1 MERRVALTGVTLV
14 VVGIV
19 LQVLVSPPY
28 PSALL
33 DPGPLSWV
41 VTFGLQ
47 VLPTVFIVA
56 VIVGSLL
63 LALAAV
69 WRVTGTAATPE
80 SARGLLGRG
89 VVLIL
94 VAAGGDY
101 LMYNSPAL
109 YETMQAMPYRLYM
122 GLSTVFTVVQVI
134 GCALL
139 AFWLTGRLGS
149 AARIPGEPR
158 ATASRPF

>member
-14 VVGIV
+14 VVGVV

-28 PSALL
+28 PSGLL
-33 DPGPLSWV
+33 DPGPLTWL

-47 VLPTVFIVA
+47 VLPTIFIVA

-69 WRVTGTAATPE
+69 WRITGTAATPE
-80 SARGLLGRG
+80 PAAGLLGG
-89 VVLIL
+89 GLVLIL
-94 VAAGGDY
+94 VAAAGDY
-101 LMYNSPAL
+101 LMYSSPAL
-109 YETMQAMPYRLYM
+109 YETMRSMPYRLYM
-122 GLSTVFTVVQVI
+122 GLSTVLTVVQVI

-139 AFWLTGRLGS
+139 AFWLTGRLG
-149 AARIPGEPR
+149 APARTPAEPR